1 VISATDESDVLMYDT
16 AQTQNGRMK
25 IQFQGTEQLDLT
37 EHSKVWIDEVYY
49 DPDPSKSKMAIRM
62 AQGTARFASGFGGK
76 IKKANIN
83 ITTPTAQITVNGTDF
98 TTSIDEI
105 GRSLVILLPDKWGAP
120 SGSILVSNAGGQV
133 LLDEA
138 YQATMVSTYDDSPT
152 KPIVV
157 NGITPNL
164 IDNLFIVSPPE
175 EVNKQVAEEQSSKEN
190 DTSNVLDVDFLEF
203 NDLEE
208 QYFED
213 DELEYTE
220 LDRDL
225 LDVDFLQD
233 LLDVVLDIDR
243 KVGLDR
249 QQSNAFGVV
258 RIDGTLPG
266 FDKDT
271 QYSTIVDK
279 GLGQIWFYRE
289 VNGIISIKLPMFAQ
303 ASIRTIT
310 DEKES
315 SIQVGDGSS
324 LNITITQTNLGEY
337 MNISEKFRVWHE
349 NQIFGFQKAMRL
361 DDYHMYWLSFS
372 EGVILCLL
380 FQWLI

>member
-1 VISATDESDVLMYDT
+1 MQILTSFRKTLASSVLLIGLATVTVAEPIGNIIEYKGSAGLQRDGENSIVSANTEPDVLMYDT

-25 IQFQGTEQLDLT
+25 IQFLGDEELDLT

-76 IKKANIN
+76 IKKSNIN
-83 ITTPTAQITVNGTDF
+83 ISTPTAQIAVVGTDF

-105 GRSLVILLPDKWGAP
+105 GRSLVILLPDKWGNP
-120 SGSILVSNAGGQV
+120 SGKIIVSNAGGTV
-133 LLDEA
+133 TLEEA

-152 KPIVV
+152 KPVTV
-157 NGITPNL
+157 SGINVGM
-164 IDNLFIVSPPE
+164 IDNMFIVNPPE
-175 EVNKQVAEEQSSKEN
+175 EVKEQVAEESSTNEN
-190 DTSNVLDVDFLEF
+190 DSSNILDVDFLEF

-208 QYFED
+208 DYFED

-233 LLDVVLDIDR
+233 LLDVVLEIDK
-243 KVGLDR
+243 KVGINVERKSDP
-249 QQSNAFGVV
+249 FGVA
-258 RIDGTLPG
+258 RIQGTGFG

-271 QYSTIVDK
+271 QYNTIVDK

-289 VNGIISIKLPMFAQ
+289 VQGIISIKIPIFAQ

-315 SIQVGDGSS
+315 SIMVGDGSS
-324 LNITITQTNLGEY
+324 LNITITQTN
-337 MNISEKFRVWHE
+337 
-349 NQIFGFQKAMRL
+349 
-361 DDYHMYWLSFS
+361 
-372 EGVILCLL
+372 
-380 FQWLI
+380 

>member
-1 VISATDESDVLMYDT
+1 MQILTSFKKTITINFLLIGSLALGAEPIGQIIEQKGYAGLQRDGSQTILSASELPDVLMYDT

-152 KPIVV
+152 KPVVV

-175 EVNKQVAEEQSSKEN
+175 EVNEQVAEEQSKSEN
-190 DTSNVLDVDFLEF
+190 DSSNVLDVDFLEF

-208 QYFED
+208 DYFED

-249 QQSNAFGVV
+249 QQSQAFGVV

-289 VNGIISIKLPMFAQ
+289 VNGIISIKIPMFAQ

-324 LNITITQTNLGEY
+324 LNITITQTN
-337 MNISEKFRVWHE
+337 
-349 NQIFGFQKAMRL
+349 
-361 DDYHMYWLSFS
+361 
-372 EGVILCLL
+372 
-380 FQWLI
+380 

>member
-1 VISATDESDVLMYDT
+1 MLTSTLFRKTTTIVNLLLISSLSYGEPIGQIIEYKGSAGLQRDGETSVISATDESDVLMYDT

-324 LNITITQTNLGEY
+324 LNITITQTN
-337 MNISEKFRVWHE
+337 
-349 NQIFGFQKAMRL
+349 
-361 DDYHMYWLSFS
+361 
-372 EGVILCLL
+372 
-380 FQWLI
+380 

>member
-1 VISATDESDVLMYDT
+1 MQILTSFKKTITINFLLIGSLAIAAEPIGEIVEQKGYAGLQRDGSETILSASELPDVLMYDT
-16 AQTQNGRMK
+16 AQTVNGRMK
-25 IQFQGTEQLDLT
+25 IQFKGTEELDLT
-37 EHSKVWIDEVYY
+37 EHTKVWIDEVYY

-120 SGSILVSNAGGQV
+120 SGSILVSNAGGEV

-138 YQATMVSTYDDSPT
+138 YQATMVSTYDSSPT
-152 KPIVV
+152 KPVVV
-157 NGITPNL
+157 NGITPSL
-164 IDNLFIVSPPE
+164 IDNLFIVSPPD
-175 EVNKQVAEEQSSKEN
+175 EVNEQVAEEQRSNEN
-190 DTSNVLDVDFLEF
+190 DSNNVLDVDFLEF

-208 QYFED
+208 NYFED

-243 KVGLDR
+243 KVGIDR
-249 QQSNAFGVV
+249 EVSNAFGVV

-271 QYSTIVDK
+271 QYNTIVDK

-289 VNGIISIKLPMFAQ
+289 VNGIISIRLPIYAQ
-303 ASIRTIT
+303 ANIRTVT

-315 SIQVGDGSS
+315 LIRVGDGSS
-324 LNITITQTNLGEY
+324 LNITITQTN
-337 MNISEKFRVWHE
+337 
-349 NQIFGFQKAMRL
+349 
-361 DDYHMYWLSFS
+361 
-372 EGVILCLL
+372 
-380 FQWLI
+380 

>member
-1 VISATDESDVLMYDT
+1 MQILTSFRKTLASSVLLIGLATVTVAEPIGNIIEYKGSAGLQRDGENSIVSANTEPDVLMYDT

-25 IQFQGTEQLDLT
+25 IQFLGDEELDLT

-76 IKKANIN
+76 IKKSNIN
-83 ITTPTAQITVNGTDF
+83 ISTPTAQIAVVGTDF

-105 GRSLVILLPDKWGAP
+105 GRSLVILLPDRWGNP
-120 SGSILVSNAGGQV
+120 SGKIIVSNAGGTV
-133 LLDEA
+133 TLEEA
-138 YQATMVSTYDDSPT
+138 YQATMVSTYDDSHT
-152 KPIVV
+152 KPVTV
-157 NGITPNL
+157 SGINVGM
-164 IDNLFIVSPPE
+164 IDNMFIVNPPE
-175 EVNKQVAEEQSSKEN
+175 EVKEQVAEESSTNEN
-190 DTSNVLDVDFLEF
+190 DSSNILDVDFLEF

-208 QYFED
+208 DYFED

-233 LLDVVLDIDR
+233 LLDVVLEIDK
-243 KVGLDR
+243 KVGINVERKSDP
-249 QQSNAFGVV
+249 FGVA
-258 RIDGTLPG
+258 RIQGTGFG

-271 QYSTIVDK
+271 QYNTIVDK

-289 VNGIISIKLPMFAQ
+289 VQGIISIKIPIFAQ
-303 ASIRTIT
+303 ANIRTIT

-324 LNITITQTNLGEY
+324 LNITITQTN
-337 MNISEKFRVWHE
+337 
-349 NQIFGFQKAMRL
+349 
-361 DDYHMYWLSFS
+361 
-372 EGVILCLL
+372 
-380 FQWLI
+380 

>member
-1 VISATDESDVLMYDT
+1 MQILTSFKKTITINLLLIGSLSGEPIGEIIEYKGSAGLQRDGESTLVSANTDPEVLMYDT
-16 AQTQNGRMK
+16 AKTQNGRMK

-37 EHSKVWIDEVYY
+37 EHTKVWIDEVYY

-152 KPIVV
+152 KPVVV

-175 EVNKQVAEEQSSKEN
+175 EVNEQVAEEQSKS
-190 DTSNVLDVDFLEF
+190 
-203 NDLEE
+203 
-208 QYFED
+208 
-213 DELEYTE
+213 
-220 LDRDL
+220 
-225 LDVDFLQD
+225 
-233 LLDVVLDIDR
+233 
-243 KVGLDR
+243 
-249 QQSNAFGVV
+249 
-258 RIDGTLPG
+258 
-266 FDKDT
+266 
-271 QYSTIVDK
+271 
-279 GLGQIWFYRE
+279 
-289 VNGIISIKLPMFAQ
+289 
-303 ASIRTIT
+303 
-310 DEKES
+310 
-315 SIQVGDGSS
+315 
-324 LNITITQTNLGEY
+324 
-337 MNISEKFRVWHE
+337 
-349 NQIFGFQKAMRL
+349 
-361 DDYHMYWLSFS
+361 
-372 EGVILCLL
+372 
-380 FQWLI
+380 

>member
-1 VISATDESDVLMYDT
+1 MQILTSFKKTITINLLLIGSVCAEPIGEITEQTGYAGLQRDGETTVISASEMPDVLMYDT

-25 IQFQGTEQLDLT
+25 IQFQGDEELDLT

-76 IKKANIN
+76 INKANIN
-83 ITTPTAQITVNGTDF
+83 ITTPTAQITVRGTDF

-105 GRSLVILLPDKWGAP
+105 GRSLVILLPDRWGNP
-120 SGSILVSNAGGQV
+120 SGKIIVSNAGGTV
-133 LLDEA
+133 TLEEA

-152 KPIVV
+152 KPVTV
-157 NGITPNL
+157 SGINVGM
-164 IDNLFIVSPPE
+164 IDNMFIVNPPE
-175 EVNKQVAEEQSSKEN
+175 EVKEQVAEESSTNEN
-190 DTSNVLDVDFLEF
+190 DSSNILDVDFLEF

-208 QYFED
+208 DYFED

-233 LLDVVLDIDR
+233 LLDVVLEIDK
-243 KVGLDR
+243 KVGINVERKSDP
-249 QQSNAFGVV
+249 FGVA
-258 RIDGTLPG
+258 RIQGTGFG

-271 QYSTIVDK
+271 QYNTIVDK

-289 VNGIISIKLPMFAQ
+289 VQGIISIKIPIFAQ

-324 LNITITQTNLGEY
+324 LNITITQTN
-337 MNISEKFRVWHE
+337 
-349 NQIFGFQKAMRL
+349 
-361 DDYHMYWLSFS
+361 
-372 EGVILCLL
+372 
-380 FQWLI
+380 

>member
-1 VISATDESDVLMYDT
+1 MLTSTLFRKTTTIVNLLLISSLSYGEPIGQIIEYKGSAGLQRDGETSVISATDESDVLMYDT

-271 QYSTIVDK
+271 QYNTIVDK

-324 LNITITQTNLGEY
+324 LNITITQTN
-337 MNISEKFRVWHE
+337 
-349 NQIFGFQKAMRL
+349 
-361 DDYHMYWLSFS
+361 
-372 EGVILCLL
+372 
-380 FQWLI
+380 

>member
-1 VISATDESDVLMYDT
+1 MQILTSFKKTITISFVLIGLVTVAVAEPIGTISEQKGFAGLQRDGETSVISASEFPEVLMYDT
-16 AQTQNGRMK
+16 ARTENGRMK
-25 IQFQGTEQLDLT
+25 IQFTGDEQLDLT
-37 EHSKVWIDEVYY
+37 EHSLVFIDEVYY
-49 DPDPSKSKMAIRM
+49 DPDPSLSKMSIRM

-76 IKKANIN
+76 IKKSNIN
-83 ITTPTAQITVNGTDF
+83 ITTPTAQIAVQGTDF

-105 GRSLVILLPDKWGAP
+105 GRSLVILLPDRWGAP
-120 SGSILVSNAGGQV
+120 SGKITVSNAGGMV
-133 LLDEA
+133 ILDEA

-152 KPIVV
+152 KPVVV

-175 EVNKQVAEEQSSKEN
+175 EVNEQVAEEQSKNEN
-190 DTSNVLDVDFLEF
+190 DSNNVLDVDFLEF
-203 NDLEE
+203 NDLEDD
-208 QYFED
+208 YFED

-233 LLDVVLDIDR
+233 LLDVVLEIDR
-243 KVGLDR
+243 KVGIDAQR
-249 QQSNAFGVV
+249 NTAFGVV

-266 FDKDT
+266 FDRDT
-271 QYSTIVDK
+271 QYNTIVDK
-279 GLGQIWFYRE
+279 GVGQIWFYRE

-315 SIQVGDGSS
+315 LIKVGDGSS
-324 LNITITQTNLGEY
+324 INITITQQN
-337 MNISEKFRVWHE
+337 
-349 NQIFGFQKAMRL
+349 
-361 DDYHMYWLSFS
+361 
-372 EGVILCLL
+372 
-380 FQWLI
+380 

>member
-1 VISATDESDVLMYDT
+1 MQTLTSFKKTITINFLLIGSLAIAAEPIGEIVEQKGYAGLQRDGSETILSASELPDVLMYDT
-16 AQTQNGRMK
+16 AQTVNGRMK
-25 IQFQGTEQLDLT
+25 IQFKGTEELDVT
-37 EHSKVWIDEVYY
+37 AHTKVWIDEVYY
-49 DPDPSKSKMAIRM
+49 DTEPSKSKMAIRM

-120 SGSILVSNAGGQV
+120 SGSILVSNAGGEV

-138 YQATMVSTYDDSPT
+138 YQATMVSTYDSSPT
-152 KPIVV
+152 KPVVV
-157 NGITPNL
+157 NGITPSL
-164 IDNLFIVSPPE
+164 IDNLFIVSPPD
-175 EVNKQVAEEQSSKEN
+175 EVNEQVAEEQRSNEN
-190 DTSNVLDVDFLEF
+190 DSNNVLDVDFLEF

-208 QYFED
+208 NYFED

-243 KVGLDR
+243 KVGIDR
-249 QQSNAFGVV
+249 EVSNAFGVV

-271 QYSTIVDK
+271 QYNTIVDK

-289 VNGIISIKLPMFAQ
+289 VNGIISIKLPIYAQ
-303 ASIRTIT
+303 ANIRTVT

-315 SIQVGDGSS
+315 LIRVGDGSS
-324 LNITITQTNLGEY
+324 LNITITQTN
-337 MNISEKFRVWHE
+337 
-349 NQIFGFQKAMRL
+349 
-361 DDYHMYWLSFS
+361 
-372 EGVILCLL
+372 
-380 FQWLI
+380 

>member
-1 VISATDESDVLMYDT
+1 MQILTSFKKTITINFLLIGSLSGEPIGEIIEYKGSAALQRDGESTLVSAETKPEVLMYDT
-16 AQTQNGRMK
+16 AKTQNGRMK

-37 EHSKVWIDEVYY
+37 EHTKVWIDEVYY

-152 KPIVV
+152 KPVVV

-175 EVNKQVAEEQSSKEN
+175 EVNEQVAEEQSKSEN
-190 DTSNVLDVDFLEF
+190 DSNNVLDVDFLEF

-208 QYFED
+208 NYFED

-249 QQSNAFGVV
+249 QQSQAFGVV

-289 VNGIISIKLPMFAQ
+289 VNGIISIKIPMFAQ
-303 ASIRTIT
+303 ATIRTIT

-324 LNITITQTNLGEY
+324 LNITITQTN
-337 MNISEKFRVWHE
+337 
-349 NQIFGFQKAMRL
+349 
-361 DDYHMYWLSFS
+361 
-372 EGVILCLL
+372 
-380 FQWLI
+380 

>member
-1 VISATDESDVLMYDT
+1 MQILTLFKKTITITSILLIGSVNLYADSIGEITEQKGYAGLQRDGSKTILSASELPDVLMYDT

-25 IQFQGTEQLDLT
+25 IKFIGEEELDLT

-49 DPDPSKSKMAIRM
+49 DPDPSLSKMSLRM

-76 IKKANIN
+76 IKKANID
-83 ITTPTAQITVNGTDF
+83 IRTPTATIAVRGTDF
-98 TTSIDEI
+98 TTSIDEL
-105 GRSLVILLPDKWGAP
+105 GRSLVILLPDRFGAP
-120 SGSILVSNAGGQV
+120 SGEVVVFNAGGEV
-133 LLDEA
+133 TLNEA

-152 KPIVV
+152 KPVVV

-175 EVNKQVAEEQSSKEN
+175 EVKEAIAEEGGSGEN
-190 DTSNVLDVDFLEF
+190 DSKNILDVDFLEF

-208 QYFED
+208 DYFED

-233 LLDVVLDIDR
+233 LLDVIVGIDR
-243 KVGLDR
+243 KVGLDKQR
-249 QQSNAFGVV
+249 STAFGTV
-258 RIDGTLPG
+258 RIEGTVPG

-289 VNGIISIKLPMFAQ
+289 VNGIISIRLPMFAQ

-324 LNITITQTNLGEY
+324 LNITITQTN
-337 MNISEKFRVWHE
+337 
-349 NQIFGFQKAMRL
+349 
-361 DDYHMYWLSFS
+361 
-372 EGVILCLL
+372 
-380 FQWLI
+380 

>member
-1 VISATDESDVLMYDT
+1 MAISTSFKKTITILNILLVGSVYASDPIGEIIEEKGYAGLTRDGDTTVLLASEKPDVLMYDT

-25 IQFQGTEQLDLT
+25 IQFEGSEELSLT

-49 DPDPSKSKMAIRM
+49 DPDPSLSKMSLRM

-76 IKKANIN
+76 INKANID
-83 ITTPTAQITVNGTDF
+83 IRTPTATIAVRGTDF

-105 GRSLVILLPDKWGAP
+105 GRSLIILLPDKWGSP
-120 SGSILVSNAGGQV
+120 SGVIVVSNAGGEV
-133 LLDEA
+133 ILDEA
-138 YQATMVSTYDDSPT
+138 YQATMVSTFDDSPT
-152 KPIVV
+152 KPVTV
-157 NGITPNL
+157 NGIDVNM
-164 IDNLFIVSPPE
+164 IDNMFIVNPPE
-175 EVNKQVAEEQSSKEN
+175 EVSDQVAEEQGGGEN
-190 DTSNVLDVDFLEF
+190 DANNILDVDFLEF
-203 NDLEE
+203 TDLEE
-208 QYFED
+208 DYFED

-243 KVGLDR
+243 KVGIDVER
-249 QQSNAFGVV
+249 QKFGSV
-258 RIDGTLPG
+258 RLEGTVAG

-271 QYSTIVDK
+271 QYNTIIDK

-289 VNGIISIKLPMFAQ
+289 VNGIISIRIPMFAQ

-315 SIQVGDGSS
+315 LIKVGDGSS
-324 LNITITQTNLGEY
+324 INITITQTN
-337 MNISEKFRVWHE
+337 
-349 NQIFGFQKAMRL
+349 
-361 DDYHMYWLSFS
+361 
-372 EGVILCLL
+372 
-380 FQWLI
+380 

>member
-1 VISATDESDVLMYDT
+1 MQILTSFKKTITINFLLIGSLALGAEPIGQIIEQKGYAGLQRDGSQTILSASELPDVLMYDT

-37 EHSKVWIDEVYY
+37 EHTKVWIDEVYY

-152 KPIVV
+152 KPVVV

-175 EVNKQVAEEQSSKEN
+175 EVNEQVAEEQSKSEN
-190 DTSNVLDVDFLEF
+190 DSNNVLDVDFLEF

-208 QYFED
+208 NYFED

-249 QQSNAFGVV
+249 QQSQAFGVV

-289 VNGIISIKLPMFAQ
+289 VNGIISIKIPMFAQ
-303 ASIRTIT
+303 ASIRTVT

-315 SIQVGDGSS
+315 SIRVGDGSS
-324 LNITITQTNLGEY
+324 LNITITQTN
-337 MNISEKFRVWHE
+337 
-349 NQIFGFQKAMRL
+349 
-361 DDYHMYWLSFS
+361 
-372 EGVILCLL
+372 
-380 FQWLI
+380 

>member
-1 VISATDESDVLMYDT
+1 MQTLTSFKKTITINFLLIGSLAIAAEPIGEIVEQKGYAGLQRDGSETILSASELPDVMMYDT
-16 AQTQNGRMK
+16 AQTVNGRMK
-25 IQFQGTEQLDLT
+25 IQFKGTEELDLT
-37 EHSKVWIDEVYY
+37 EHTKVWIDEVYY
-49 DPDPSKSKMAIRM
+49 DTEPSKSKMAIRM

-105 GRSLVILLPDKWGAP
+105 GRALVILLPDKWGAP
-120 SGSILVSNAGGQV
+120 SGSILVSNAGGEV

-138 YQATMVSTYDDSPT
+138 YQATMVSTYDSSPT
-152 KPIVV
+152 KPVVV
-157 NGITPNL
+157 NGITPSL
-164 IDNLFIVSPPE
+164 IDNLFIVSPPD
-175 EVNKQVAEEQSSKEN
+175 EVNEQVAEEQRSNEN
-190 DTSNVLDVDFLEF
+190 DSNNVLDVDFLEF

-208 QYFED
+208 NYFED

-243 KVGLDR
+243 KVGIDR
-249 QQSNAFGVV
+249 EVSNAFGVV

-271 QYSTIVDK
+271 QYNTIVDK

-289 VNGIISIKLPMFAQ
+289 VNGIISIKLPIYAQ
-303 ASIRTIT
+303 ANIRTVT

-315 SIQVGDGSS
+315 LIRVGDGSS
-324 LNITITQTNLGEY
+324 LNITITQTN
-337 MNISEKFRVWHE
+337 
-349 NQIFGFQKAMRL
+349 
-361 DDYHMYWLSFS
+361 
-372 EGVILCLL
+372 
-380 FQWLI
+380 

>member
-1 VISATDESDVLMYDT
+1 MQTLTSFRKTLASSVLLIGLATVTVAEPIGNIIEYKGSAGLQRDGENSIVSANTEPDVLMYDT

-25 IQFQGTEQLDLT
+25 IQFLGDEELDLT

-76 IKKANIN
+76 IKKSNIN
-83 ITTPTAQITVNGTDF
+83 ISTPTAQIAVVGTDF

-105 GRSLVILLPDKWGAP
+105 GRSLVILLPDRWGNP
-120 SGSILVSNAGGQV
+120 SGKIIVSNAGGTV
-133 LLDEA
+133 TLEEA

-152 KPIVV
+152 KPVTV
-157 NGITPNL
+157 SGINVGM
-164 IDNLFIVSPPE
+164 IDNMFIVNPPE
-175 EVNKQVAEEQSSKEN
+175 EVKEQVAEESSTNEN
-190 DTSNVLDVDFLEF
+190 DSSNILDVDFLEF

-208 QYFED
+208 DYFED

-233 LLDVVLDIDR
+233 LLDVVLEIDK
-243 KVGLDR
+243 KVGINVERKSDP
-249 QQSNAFGVV
+249 FGVA
-258 RIDGTLPG
+258 RIQGTGFG

-271 QYSTIVDK
+271 QYNTIVDK

-289 VNGIISIKLPMFAQ
+289 VQGIISIKIPIFAQ
-303 ASIRTIT
+303 ANIRTIT

-324 LNITITQTNLGEY
+324 LNITITQTN
-337 MNISEKFRVWHE
+337 
-349 NQIFGFQKAMRL
+349 
-361 DDYHMYWLSFS
+361 
-372 EGVILCLL
+372 
-380 FQWLI
+380 